1 MFSHM
6 CLLLRLS
13 PAAATIQGNSLA
25 MRRSASVSIIAT
37 LLVIMLTTALKA
49 TPAAAATKAAH
60 FKLAN
65 GMLVVVIPDHRAPV
79 VTHMVWYRT
88 GAADEPPGTSGIAH
102 FLEHLMFKSTD
113 KMKSGE
119 FSKVVASLGG
129 QDNAFTAQDATAYHQ
144 RIAKAHLRKMMEME
158 ADRMVGL
165 RLGEREVRTER
176 DVIIEERRTRT
187 DNNPSAILDEQM
199 AATLFYNHPYRN
211 PVIGWKHEMAALS
224 REDAITFYKRFYAP
238 NNSILIVAG
247 DVTPDEVRK
256 LARATYGKIPP
267 TPEVTARP
275 RPSEPPHTAPRR
287 ISYSDPRAGRYSL
300 RRYYL
305 STSYNTAKPGEA
317 EALDLLMKI
326 AGGGATSRLYR
337 TLVVEKKLA
346 ASAGGWFAGSGRDSG
361 RIGVYAVAA
370 NGVSLEK
377 LEAGLDAVLDDIRKN
392 GVTAK
397 ELARAK
403 KSYLADY
410 VYEAD
415 NPTTMARRYGWALVV
430 GLSVEDVEAWPD
442 RISKVTVK
450 DIKDVARRH
459 FDIRKS
465 VTGWLM
471 PESKGKAAAKRFA
484 PKKS

>member
-1 MFSHM
+1 MRQAA
-6 CLLLRLS
+6 RLS
-13 PAAATIQGNSLA
+13 F
-25 MRRSASVSIIAT
+25 IAT
-37 LLVIMLTTALKA
+37 FLVIILTTALKS
-49 TPAAAATKAAH
+49 PPVAAATQAAH
-60 FKLAN
+60 FTLAN

-88 GAADEPPGTSGIAH
+88 GAADEPAGTSGIAH

-165 RLGEREVRTER
+165 HLSEKEVATER
-176 DVIIEERRTRT
+176 NVIIEERRSRT
-187 DNNPSAILDEQM
+187 DNNPSAILEEQM
-199 AATLFYNHPYRN
+199 GATLFFNHPYRN
-211 PVIGWKHEMAALS
+211 PVIGWKHEMAALTRS
-224 REDAITFYKRFYAP
+224 DALAFYKRFYAP
-238 NNSILIVAG
+238 NNAILIVAG
-247 DVTPDEVRK
+247 DVTADEVRK
-256 LARATYGKIPP
+256 LAKATYGKVKPQLD
-267 TPEVTARP
+267 VKARP

-287 ISYSDPRAGRYSL
+287 ITYVDPRAGRASM

-305 STSYNTAKPGEA
+305 ATSYKTAKPGEA

-326 AGGGATSRLYR
+326 VGGGATSRLYR

-361 RIGVYAVAA
+361 RIGVYGVAA
-370 NGVSLEK
+370 NGVSLDK
-377 LEAGLDAVLDDIRKN
+377 LETETDAVLDDIRKN

-403 KSYLADY
+403 KTYLADY

-430 GLSVEDVEAWPD
+430 GLNVSDVEAWPE
-442 RISKVTVK
+442 RIAKVTLK
-450 DIKDVARRH
+450 DIKDVAKIY
-459 FDIRKS
+459 FDIRRS
-465 VTGWLM
+465 VTGQLV
-471 PESKGKAAAKRFA
+471 PEAQGKTTAKRPAAK
-484 PKKS
+484 KS